1 MKKKNSGYQ
10 ITANVV
16 MMLVAVMVVL
26 PFLLLFLSYITH
38 EITLLNNV
46 YTFFPEKFRRGAYEN
61 IFRSG

>member
-26 PFLLLFLSYITH
+26 PFLLLFLSSITD
-38 EITLLNNV
+38 
-46 YTFFPEKFRRGAYEN
+46 
-61 IFRSG
+61 

>member
-26 PFLLLFLSYITH
+26 PFLLLFMGMTVRFAEDPKDLI
-38 EITLLNNV
+38 
-46 YTFFPEKFRRGAYEN
+46 RGKERA
-61 IFRSG
+61 